1 MTDKGLE
8 MVAVADDELRL
19 VRGGRSFWGTVK
31 AVGTWIKNHV
41 TATRSSIGVKG
52 THDKGGGG

>member
-19 VRGGRSFWGTVK
+19 VRGGRSFWVPLK
-31 AVGTWIKNHV
+31 Q
-41 TATRSSIGVKG
+41 RQ
-52 THDKGGGG
+52 GGSKITSP